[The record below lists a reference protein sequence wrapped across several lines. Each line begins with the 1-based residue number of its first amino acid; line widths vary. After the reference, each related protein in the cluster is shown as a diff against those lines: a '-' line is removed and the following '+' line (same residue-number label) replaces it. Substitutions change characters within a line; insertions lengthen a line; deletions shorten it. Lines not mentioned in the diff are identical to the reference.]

1 MAKTKAE
8 PRITT
13 SVRLLPSVHS
23 RLKEYA
29 DENGLLMSSVI
40 SMACTQFLKSQD
52 MTTAMNDYVKN
63 NMDVVTEIAKKF
75 YGIEEEETEE

>member
-1 MAKTKAE
+1 MAKKKAE
-8 PRITT
+8 PRITI
-13 SVRLLPSVHS
+13 SVRLLPSVHD

-52 MTTAMNDYVKN
+52 MTNAMNEYVKD

-75 YGIEEEETEE
+75 YGIEEDTED